1 MKNVYLC
8 KNQSPLYM
16 NDMCPAAFDLFR
28 CMTSRDYAFVSYSS
42 EDTSFVCRVVAGL
55 QRAGYNLWIVEA
67 NLDKSKPSWKSD
79 ALRAIED
86 IYCALVLFFVSSS
99 SLKSR
104 ACLDEI
110 LHTACAETRTL
121 HLGQEVPL
129 IVVEVEPIQDIT
141 DFIAEVARSVR
152 ISDKTKEQKTSQMAV
167 VSTFRERWFPDNEKV
182 RIRSE
187 KLHGRRGKLENDIA
201 VQLNNHNVMADDIE
215 WCILALDYVY
225 RHEVKSALKIMDIHK
240 PSVNEG
246 ETLMQAARRH
256 SIVGEFRQGLLCYM
270 AEALTCGSGEAYFRA
285 AQCWLRLG
293 RVSEALRCLEL
304 SDYKD
309 AHIFYKKLVQLTP
322 EEIRKAVDR
331 LK

>member
-1 MKNVYLC
+1 M
-8 KNQSPLYM
+8 
-16 NDMCPAAFDLFR
+16 
-28 CMTSRDYAFVSYSS
+28 
-42 EDTSFVCRVVAGL
+42 AGL
-55 QRAGYNLWIVEA
+55 QRAGYNLWIDEA

-86 IYCALVLFFVSSS
+86 IYCAVVLFFVSSS

-201 VQLNNHNVMADDIE
+201 VHL
-215 WCILALDYVY
+215 
-225 RHEVKSALKIMDIHK
+225 
-240 PSVNEG
+240 
-246 ETLMQAARRH
+246 
-256 SIVGEFRQGLLCYM
+256 
-270 AEALTCGSGEAYFRA
+270 
-285 AQCWLRLG
+285 
-293 RVSEALRCLEL
+293 
-304 SDYKD
+304 
-309 AHIFYKKLVQLTP
+309 
-322 EEIRKAVDR
+322 
-331 LK
+331 